1 MARHW
6 AEQGAEWIHVVNLDG
21 ALDATPASLPEA
33 DTIDDAYLERLPIN
47 LRRLHE
53 ISQSVAVPIQF
64 GGGLR
69 TIADIE
75 LALAL
80 GAERVILGTVAVKD
94 PTIVTDAIAKWGQE
108 RIVVGL
114 DARDGQVAIHGW
126 QESSGIDVIELGQQM
141 KAQGV
146 QTVLYT
152 DIARDGMLSGVN
164 VEATA
169 RLGNSTGLEVIA
181 SGGVASIDDI
191 HQLKEREA
199 ENIVGVIVGQALYTD
214 NLALPAAIELG
225 HRPLTRRSAG
235 VVPY

>member
-1 MARHW
+1 MIIYPAIDLRHGRCVRLRQGDPNAETVFGEDPAAMACHW
-6 AEQGAEWIHVVNLDG
+6 AEQGAEWLHVVNLDG
-21 ALDATPASLPEA
+21 ALEATSATLPTA
-33 DTIDDAYLERLPIN
+33 DSIDDDYLASLPIN
-47 LRRLHE
+47 LRCLYE
-53 ISQSVAVPIQF
+53 IAQSV
-64 GGGLR
+64 
-69 TIADIE
+69 
-75 LALAL
+75 
-80 GAERVILGTVAVKD
+80 LGTVAVKN

-141 KAQGV
+141 KEQGV

-191 HQLKEREA
+191 EQLKA
-199 ENIVGVIVGQALYTD
+199 IV
-214 NLALPAAIELG
+214 
-225 HRPLTRRSAG
+225 H
-235 VVPY
+235 